1 MEIRDIGSGTVIGS
15 FQPDLRS
22 GREKRRE
29 RRKKGKTREMEKD
42 PRIRANLFGSSN
54 KSRRSAILKRK

>member
-1 MEIRDIGSGTVIGS
+1 MEIRDICSGTVIGS

-29 RRKKGKTREMEKD
+29 NGRRKDKRDGEKFK
-42 PRIRANLFGSSN
+42 NTN
-54 KSRRSAILKRK
+54 KFILVVQTNQEDQQY